1 MIALKEQQGSRAGI
15 RDGVLNIKKPAEWT
29 SHDIVARLRSLL
41 KVSRI
46 GHGGTLDPAAT
57 GVLPILIGRGTR
69 LAEYVA
75 DWDKEYL
82 AVMRLGA
89 TTDTQDATGV
99 VLATS
104 PTGHLALSEL
114 EETVARFRGRIKQLP
129 PMYSA
134 VKVGGEPLYRAAR
147 AGKTVARELRE
158 VAVHELELLRV
169 DGCDVCMR
177 VRCSKGTYIRTLC
190 ADIGAAL
197 GVGAHLLALER
208 TRVGPLRLTEASTLE
223 DVGDLHRLAH
233 RIINMDDVLIHLPA
247 ALIEQGAA
255 ERATHGVPV
264 PLPAVHR
271 MDPADAQVAEGSAV
285 RLKDSSGR
293 LLGVGRMQPGGREI
307 AIEKILVDVNEDQ
320 RHADASP
327 SSQKEQPWR

>member
-1 MIALKEQQGSRAGI
+1 MIAMKERQGSRAGI
-15 RDGVLNIKKPAEWT
+15 GDGVLNIKKPAEWT
-29 SHDIVARLRSLL
+29 SHDVVAKLRSLL

-57 GVLPILIGRGTR
+57 GVLPIFIGRGTR

-89 TTDTQDATGV
+89 TTDTQDATGA

-104 PTGHLALSEL
+104 RTDHLTHGEL
-114 EETVARFRGRIKQLP
+114 EAAVSRFRGRIKQLP

-134 VKVGGEPLYRAAR
+134 VKVGGQPLYRAAR

-158 VAVHELELLRV
+158 VVVHELELLGVEGR
-169 DGCDVCMR
+169 DVSMR
-177 VRCSKGTYIRTLC
+177 IRCSKGTYIRTLC

-197 GVGAHLLALER
+197 GVGAHLFALER

-223 DVGDLHRLAH
+223 DAGDLHRLAP
-233 RIINMDDVLIHLPA
+233 RVISMDDVLTHLPA
-247 ALIEQGAA
+247 ALIEQDAA

-264 PLPAVHR
+264 PVHAVQW
-271 MDPADAQVAEGSAV
+271 MDPADERAAESSAV

-293 LLGVGRMQPGGREI
+293 LLGVGRMQTGGREI
-307 AIEKILVDVNEDQ
+307 AIEKILVDVNEEQ
-320 RHADASP
+320 RRDDAP
-327 SSQKEQPWR
+327 QKEQPWR